1 MTKKYHPEKY
11 WTEVAKRI
19 REREDGHNIIAG
31 DDEPYY
37 RYKRERFL
45 NLLDSIDVAGKS
57 VLEIGSGPGG
67 NLLEL
72 FRKKPS
78 KLAGVDIS
86 EEMVELAKNKLPEV
100 VSIQKI
106 NGSELPFTNDSFDV
120 VFTATVLQHNTDE
133 EMLRKIVK
141 EMCRVSSEKVY
152 LFERTEQR
160 LKGDELCMGRPISY
174 YSSLLEEN
182 GFSLISCE
190 HINIRISYYVSGG
203 IRKILNPKTRKE
215 GEPLNKASIVL
226 QNLTIPFT
234 KFLVRMFKSGND
246 IAAME
251 FHKKI
256 K

>member
-1 MTKKYHPEKY
+1 MVEKYHPERY

-19 REREDGHNIIAG
+19 RERENGHNVIAG

-86 EEMVELAKNKLPEV
+86 EEMVELAKNKLPEE

-106 NGSELPFTNDSFDV
+106 NGTELPFASDSFDV

-133 EMLRKIVK
+133 EMLREIIK
-141 EMCRVSSEKVY
+141 EMCRVSSEKIY
-152 LFERTEQR
+152 LFERIEQR

-174 YSSLLEEN
+174 YSSLMEEN
-182 GFSLISCE
+182 GFSLISSE
-190 HINIRISYYVSGG
+190 HINIRVSYYVSGG
-203 IRKILNPKTRKE
+203 IRKILNPRTRQE
-215 GEPLNKASIVL
+215 GEPLNKASIFL
-226 QNLTIPFT
+226 QNLTLPFT
-234 KFLVRMFKSGND
+234 RFLDRIFKSGND

-251 FHKKI
+251 FRKSR
-256 K
+256 

>member
-120 VFTATVLQHNTDE
+120 VLD
-133 EMLRKIVK
+133 RKST
-141 EMCRVSSEKVY
+141 RLNSSHVA
-152 LFERTEQR
+152 
-160 LKGDELCMGRPISY
+160 ISY
-174 YSSLLEEN
+174 AVFCL
-182 GFSLISCE
+182 
-190 HINIRISYYVSGG
+190 
-203 IRKILNPKTRKE
+203 
-215 GEPLNKASIVL
+215 
-226 QNLTIPFT
+226 
-234 KFLVRMFKSGND
+234 
-246 IAAME
+246 
-251 FHKKI
+251 KKNSE
-256 K
+256 